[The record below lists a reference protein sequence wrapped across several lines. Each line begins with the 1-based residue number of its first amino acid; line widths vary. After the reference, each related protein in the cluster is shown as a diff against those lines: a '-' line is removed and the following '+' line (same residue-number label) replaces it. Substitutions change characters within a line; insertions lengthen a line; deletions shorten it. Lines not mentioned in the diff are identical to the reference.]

1 MSTRTSSHHLGGK
14 AASLL
19 SLAETPCTI
28 PPWFTVAEDSS
39 MTADKIIETAQK
51 LTNSYSGQTFAVRS
65 SARVEDGAEQS
76 FAGQFDSYLY
86 VPLSE
91 IPSRIQQVQHSHLN
105 KHIESYQSGQ
115 PSITESSS
123 DQRTPLEK
131 PTALIQLMLT
141 PEVSGVAFSANPVTG
156 NRQQCVISALWGT
169 GSALVSGD
177 ADADLWVVD
186 EQPHIIETT
195 LAHKSHQHIASSKS
209 KDGVILV
216 ETPINQRDIPSLTHE
231 QILEV
236 ADLTRFCASH
246 FGCPQDI
253 EWAYEGLTLYLL
265 QSRPITTLE
274 NSPKQINLHP
284 DPNAPLTVWDNS
296 NIAESY
302 SGITSPLTFSFA
314 KRIYEHVYREFCA
327 LLSVPQNRIRAND
340 AVFPEMLGHIKGHV
354 YYNLNS
360 WYHVL
365 AMLPGFSVNRSFMEQ
380 MMGVKEPMPDEV
392 VQSILKQTQTGK
404 FKDSLALVK
413 TVGGLIKNHR
423 SLQQQIDAFYTRLNT
438 ALNAP
443 TKPLSS
449 MSGQELTAHYRDLE
463 NQLLKRW
470 DAPLINDFFAMI
482 YYGVLKSLCK
492 KWLNDESL
500 QNNLL
505 LDAGDII
512 SAEPPRRILA
522 MAKHCAINPELTDLL
537 VNPDAETSYK
547 LKNLELNPE
556 LAREYHRY
564 LEDFGD
570 RCLEELKLESPTVGD
585 NPETLLTSIGVT
597 AKRQRQIP
605 EKNNTKTAK
614 TTSPQPTEIP
624 QSLGGIKRKIFL
636 WVLKNTK
643 HRIRDRENLRFE
655 RTRLFGRVRK
665 IIVEMGHRL
674 HKENLI
680 NDPKDV
686 FFLTIDETL
695 GVYENTT
702 PPESIRQRCAERKQ
716 TQASFTT
723 PPPDRFETR
732 GPIENYSH
740 FTPTAS
746 TQSREMSA
754 HPDQFSGTGA
764 CPGIV
769 RGPVRVVTDPRQ
781 ATLRE
786 GEILVAQQTDPGWV
800 VLFPAASGLLVER
813 GSLLSHSAIVAR
825 ELQLPCIVS
834 ITKVTSRLKTG
845 DVIEMNGSTGEIRLL
860 K

>member
-1 MSTRTSSHHLGGK
+1 MSTPTSPRHLGGK

-19 SLAETPCTI
+19 SLSETSCTI
-28 PPWFTVAEDSS
+28 PPWFTVAADSS
-39 MTADKIIETAQK
+39 MTSDEIIASAQK
-51 LTNSYSGQTFAVRS
+51 LTDNSTGQTFAVRS

-91 IPSRIQQVQHSHLN
+91 IPDRIQQVQHSHLN
-105 KHIESYQSGQ
+105 KHIESYQSSQ
-115 PSITESSS
+115 SAITPS
-123 DQRTPLEK
+123 LEK
-131 PTALIQLMLT
+131 PTAIVQLMLT

-156 NRQQCVISALWGT
+156 NRHHCIISSLWGT
-169 GSALVSGD
+169 GSALVSGE
-177 ADADLWVVD
+177 ADADTWIID
-186 EQPHIIETT
+186 EQKNIIETT
-195 LAHKSHQHIASSKS
+195 LAHKSHQHIASPKS
-209 KDGVILV
+209 KDGVRLV
-216 ETPINQRDIPSLTHE
+216 ETPSDQQDIPSLTHE

-236 ADLTRFCASH
+236 ANLTRLCASH

-265 QSRPITTLE
+265 QSRPITTLD
-274 NSPKQINLHP
+274 NSPTQNKQPFDP
-284 DPNAPLTVWDNS
+284 DSPLTVWDNS

-302 SGITSPLTFSFA
+302 SGVTSPLTFSFA

-327 LLSVPQNRIRAND
+327 LLSVSQDRIQAND
-340 AVFPEMLGHIKGHV
+340 AVFPEMLGHIKGRV

-392 VQSILKQTQTGK
+392 VQSILQQTQTGK
-404 FKDSLALVK
+404 FKDSLALLR

-423 SLQQQIDAFYTRLNT
+423 SLQKQIEAFYTRLNT
-438 ALNAP
+438 ALKAP
-443 TKPLSS
+443 KKPLGS
-449 MSGQELTAHYRDLE
+449 MSGEELTKHYRDLE
-463 NQLLKRW
+463 SQLLKRW

-492 KWLNDESL
+492 KWLDDESL

-512 SAEPPRRILA
+512 SAEPPRRILV
-522 MAKHCAINPELTDLL
+522 MAKLCARSPELTDLL
-537 VNPDAETSYK
+537 VNPDVETAHK
-547 LKNLELNPE
+547 LKSLELNPE
-556 LAREYHRY
+556 LAQECHRY

-585 NPETLLTSIGVT
+585 NPETLLTSIGVM
-597 AKRQRQIP
+597 AKRQRQSP
-605 EKNNTKTAK
+605 ETNDTK
-614 TTSPQPTEIP
+614 TTSLKPAEIP
-624 QSLGGIKRKIFL
+624 PSLKGLKRNIFL

-643 HRIRDRENLRFE
+643 DRIRDRENLRFE

-665 IIVEMGHRL
+665 IIVEMGRRL
-674 HKENLI
+674 HKENLL

-686 FFLTIDETL
+686 FFLTIDEAL

-716 TQASFTT
+716 KQETFTT

-732 GPIENYSH
+732 GPIENYNY
-740 FTPTAS
+740 FEPTAS
-746 TQSREMSA
+746 VQLRETSETT
-754 HPDQFSGTGA
+754 DQLSGTGA
-764 CPGIV
+764 CPGII

-781 ATLRE
+781 ATLKE

-834 ITKVTSRLKTG
+834 ISKVTTRLKTG